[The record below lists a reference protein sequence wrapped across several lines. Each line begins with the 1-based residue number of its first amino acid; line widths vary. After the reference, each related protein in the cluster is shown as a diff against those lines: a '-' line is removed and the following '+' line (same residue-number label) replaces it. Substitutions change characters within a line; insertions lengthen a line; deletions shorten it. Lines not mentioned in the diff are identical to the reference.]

1 MQPDPGTALI
11 FLSFYLVLH
20 VVGLP
25 SFYLNIF
32 VASISIFIITIL
44 FGRNNILLIGS
55 IIFVL
60 MLIIR
65 LYKSLPKRRLI
76 YMGLIAA
83 IFIFSVDFIF
93 NNIFEQRHRD
103 RFNVVLGLR

>member
-60 MLIIR
+60 MLIT
-65 LYKSLPKRRLI
+65 LMDHL
-76 YMGLIAA
+76 
-83 IFIFSVDFIF
+83 
-93 NNIFEQRHRD
+93 EQRAHQEHL
-103 RFNVVLGLR
+103 FSFCH